1 MSKNNDYE
9 KKLGQAAYFSVLT
22 KLRMSTGL
30 SFTMLDLIIK
40 QFVEE
45 LSDELAISDMV
56 AIPELGLIKAVHR
69 DEKPFLIY
77 LKASKTMYDIY
88 KNRGTEGNKILRE
101 QGILPTSAALKLE
114 NKGKKK

>member
-1 MSKNNDYE
+1 MSKKNDYE
-9 KKLGQAAYFSVLT
+9 KKLGQAAYFSVIT

-30 SFTMLDLIIK
+30 SFSMLDLIIK

-45 LSDELAISDMV
+45 LSDELAISEMV
-56 AIPELGLIKAVHR
+56 TIPELGTIKAIHR

-77 LKASKTMYDIY
+77 LKASKTVYDIY
-88 KNRGTEGNKILRE
+88 KNRGTDGNKILRE
-101 QGILPTSAALKLE
+101 QGILPPSALTKMG